1 MKPNKMYAG
10 VCGLLLS
17 GIFASAANAALVATF
32 SSGSNTVSVNGTLD
46 SSGQNYQINASQIS
60 GLGKFTI
67 YGFTASSN
75 SPSAPADGQV
85 PLEKAAA
92 AFVAANSS
100 NSFQTLT
107 INLLDNGFTP
117 SPSSPLAVL
126 TGAASVTFFAR
137 PSDSQQSDYM
147 QYTSSAN
154 NTSVT
159 SGMVTLNSLATG
171 PVTTVN
177 VAVGPVDFAV
187 TNPYS
192 LGSTITLGLNPGD
205 KATLSFQTD
214 PPAPVALPLPGTSA
228 MLAMGLVSLGGLA
241 LLRKKRLA

>member
-1 MKPNKMYAG
+1 MKPNKIYAG

-46 SSGQNYQINASQIS
+46 SSGRNYQINASPIS

-92 AFVAANSS
+92 AIVVANSS

-107 INLLDNGFTP
+107 INLLDNNFLP

-126 TGAASVTFFAR
+126 TGAASVTFFAL

-214 PPAPVALPLPGTSA
+214 PGSAALPLPGTSA